1 VVGFALENP
10 KGQAFGREK
19 REKKNCD
26 ALFFNTLGDKG
37 LGMGEDL
44 NQGIWM
50 NAQEEI
56 SVGPQ
61 EKSKLAD
68 WMVERMMHE
77 WGWN

>member
-1 VVGFALENP
+1 
-10 KGQAFGREK
+10 
-19 REKKNCD
+19 
-26 ALFFNTLGDKG
+26 LGEKG
-37 LGMGEDL
+37 LGMGEDQ

-61 EKSKLAD
+61 EKLKLAD